1 MDTFNILCLCVGMVG
16 GLVGIYATVQAQRQN
31 GKDRV
36 EKSAAVDTTI
46 KMDLEYIKEK
56 TDENT
61 SALKEIKGSI
71 AQLDERTVR
80 VEERVKEAHKR
91 IDRIEL

>member
-31 GKDRV
+31 GKDQV

-61 SALKEIKGSI
+61 SALKEINGSI
-71 AQLDERTVR
+71 AQLNERTVR